1 MCLILSTRSDEQVHR
16 DLVIR
21 NNHMRVLHVYLAEE
35 LLGWDDTCQG
45 STVGRPRRQCRLD
58 FAFLVTRQLE

>member
-21 NNHMRVLHVYLAEE
+21 NNHMRVLHVYLAKE
-35 LLGWDDTCQG
+35 LEYLAGMTPDPP
-45 STVGRPRRQCRLD
+45 VKIVP
-58 FAFLVTRQLE
+58 